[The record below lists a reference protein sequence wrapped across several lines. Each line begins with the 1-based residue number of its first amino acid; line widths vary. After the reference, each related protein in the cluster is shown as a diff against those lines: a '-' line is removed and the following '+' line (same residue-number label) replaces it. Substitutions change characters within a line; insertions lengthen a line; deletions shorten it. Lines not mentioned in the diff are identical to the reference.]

1 MLHTKH
7 LRLLEILPPTE
18 SNKYVVK
25 RRGNHQSHEPPMDS
39 GEAHQHG
46 IGVEERDGGRKL
58 KEMEGGGLAE
68 ADQDA
73 KK

>member
-1 MLHTKH
+1 
-7 LRLLEILPPTE
+7 
-18 SNKYVVK
+18 
-25 RRGNHQSHEPPMDS
+25 MDS

-68 ADQDA
+68 ANQDA